1 MWQVWAAM
9 WRWLLGDGQAHAL
22 PPPLQLGPDA
32 IAVLS
37 DALFAGARAPCVW
50 FCGTEAPCQCCL
62 GVIGTDIWPRRIESK
77 RMASLVS

>member
-1 MWQVWAAM
+1 MRQVWAAM

-22 PPPLQLGPDA
+22 PPPLQLGAEA

-37 DALFAGARAPCVW
+37 DALFAGTATSEPARVL
-50 FCGTEAPCQCCL
+50 FC
-62 GVIGTDIWPRRIESK
+62 IGTNIWPRRIESK